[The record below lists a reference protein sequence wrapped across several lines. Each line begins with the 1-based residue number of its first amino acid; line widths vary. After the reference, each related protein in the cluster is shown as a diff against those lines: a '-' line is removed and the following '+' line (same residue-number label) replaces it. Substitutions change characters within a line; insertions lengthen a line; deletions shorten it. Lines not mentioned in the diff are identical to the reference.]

1 MPLTFDHLAPIYDHF
16 MRPFERGVL
25 RAWREMLWRNVKG
38 ERILEVGVGTGAN
51 FPLYPDGRTIV
62 GTDRSRKML
71 LKAKGKGDFP
81 LVVGEIEALPFKDG
95 AFDDVVSTFV
105 FCSVRDP
112 IRGLKEIRRVLREG
126 GRLHMLEHV
135 RPEDWKGR
143 LFDLLN
149 PLTVLI
155 MEEYINRRTHEL
167 LPEAGFRVLR
177 TVRLT
182 SDGLFRYVLAERP

>member
-1 MPLTFDHLAPIYDHF
+1 MW
-16 MRPFERGVL
+16 PFERGVL

-112 IRGLKEIRRVLREG
+112 IRGLKEIRRVLRKG